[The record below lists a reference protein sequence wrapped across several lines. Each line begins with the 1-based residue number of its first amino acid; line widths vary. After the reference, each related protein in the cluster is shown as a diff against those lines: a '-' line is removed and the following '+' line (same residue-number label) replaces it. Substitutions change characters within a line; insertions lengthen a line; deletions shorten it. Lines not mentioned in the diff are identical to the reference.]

1 MTESSP
7 EAQTCG
13 MGIAEHGSIPAAI
26 GIMFDGLAQTLEL
39 HRQMLVLSDP
49 NAQQEDKVYKE
60 LAASW
65 REIAQLVEKTATKM
79 MAQRELP
86 MGAHDEKAW
95 GEAHVRAFET
105 FVRAQSKTLAL
116 LRIAAE
122 RDEKMLA
129 SMTKPT

>member
-7 EAQTCG
+7 EVQTCG
-13 MGIAEHGSIPAAI
+13 RGIAEHGSIPAAI

-49 NAQQEDKVYKE
+49 KAQHEDAVYRD
-60 LAASW
+60 LAARW
-65 REIAQLVEKTATKM
+65 REIAQLVEKTAAKM
-79 MAQRELP
+79 IAQRELP
-86 MGAHDEKAW
+86 MGTHDERAW
-95 GEAHVRAFET
+95 GEAHVRAFER
-105 FVRAQSKTLAL
+105 FVSGQRKTLAL
-116 LRIAAE
+116 LTVAAE

>member
-1 MTESSP
+1 MTESSS

-13 MGIAEHGSIPAAI
+13 SGIAEHGSVPAAI

-49 NAQQEDKVYKE
+49 KAQHEDAVYRD

-65 REIAQLVEKTATKM
+65 REIAQLVEKAAAKM
-79 MAQRELP
+79 IAQRGLP
-86 MGAHDEKAW
+86 MGAHDETAW
-95 GEAHVRAFET
+95 GEAHVRAFER
-105 FVRAQSKTLAL
+105 FVSGQRKTLAL
-116 LRIAAE
+116 LTVAVE